1 MQYTQHMNLVA
12 LVAFALK
19 GLGLHGWARFD
30 SFCDGSC
37 VGRQREGEGRR
48 EVRDIEREKRQRRI

>member
-1 MQYTQHMNLVA
+1 MHLVA
-12 LVAFALK
+12 LVAFTLK

-30 SFCDGSC
+30 SFGDGSC

-48 EVRDIEREKRQRRI
+48 EVRDIERKKREKKRKD

>member
-1 MQYTQHMNLVA
+1 MNLVA